1 MPVLHA
7 RQLLFAKPAPPS
19 ACVADCALIVT
30 MLCCAVVSRRWPK
43 TIFLKA
49 LGPFLACV
57 IGILVVVAGKWTNG
71 KGPIKVSD
79 TKRPKFRRGFGTL
92 GGFLAL
98 PEKGFL
104 AQTHFLAGSF

>member
-7 RQLLFAKPAPPS
+7 CQLLVAKPAPPS
-19 ACVADCALIVT
+19 ACIADCALT
-30 MLCCAVVSRRWPK
+30 AGMLCCAVVSRRWPK

-71 KGPIKVSD
+71 KGPIKVSN
-79 TKRPKFRRGFGTL
+79 TKRSPSFVGVFAR
-92 GGFLAL
+92 GFLA
-98 PEKGFL
+98 FL
-104 AQTHFLAGSF
+104 KRGSCSQTHFQANSF